1 MVADILNTSFH
12 LNHTHTYI
20 SAPTSNMLQL
30 YFGFLQKVSARERH
44 ASNSRRG
51 NYHYDR
57 GNHNGDR
64 EGNWNINSKSRN
76 AGRNH
81 NRNQADKSSSR
92 LDRLA
97 ASESRTDRQWGS
109 YRHDSFPSYHSQNVP
124 LRVNST
130 QSTSASVAYGMYSM
144 PTITPNGVSSDGSNV
159 QSVVM
164 LYPYEHSANYGS
176 LAEQPEFGSLGTA
189 GFSGTNEQA
198 LLNEGTGAFEE
209 QRFHSGISQKSS
221 SDQPSS
227 PHLQR

>member
-1 MVADILNTSFH
+1 
-12 LNHTHTYI
+12 
-20 SAPTSNMLQL
+20 MLQF
-30 YFGFLQKVSARERH
+30 YFGSLQKVSARERH

-64 EGNWNINSKSRN
+64 EGNWNINSKSRTD
-76 AGRNH
+76 GCNH
-81 NRNQADKSSSR
+81 SRNQADKSSSR

-97 ASESRTDRQWGS
+97 ASERRADRPWGS
-109 YRHDSFPSYHSQNVP
+109 YKHDSFSSYQSQNGP

-130 QSTSASVAYGMYSM
+130 QSTPVSVAYGMYPV
-144 PTITPNGVSSDGSNV
+144 PTINPNGVSSEGPNV

-164 LYPYEHSANYGS
+164 LYPYEHNVNYGS
-176 LAEQPEFGSLGTA
+176 QAEQPEFGSLGTA
-189 GFSGTNEQA
+189 GLSGTNDQA
-198 LLNEGTGAFEE
+198 LLNEGTGASEE
-209 QRFHSGISQKSS
+209 QRFHSGISQKSP